1 MDKQLLQ
8 LRKADIINLRVGG
21 YGKISETITSNPSSI
36 SQGIKVEIG
45 GKKMNP
51 KMFFEEKLRKQ
62 KEQKGLCPCIIIHG
76 KFWVKK

>member
-8 LRKADIINLRVGG
+8 LRKADIINLRIGG

-45 GKKMNP
+45 GKKNEP
-51 KMFFEEKLRKQ
+51 KNVFRGEAQEAKRTEGIMSLYNYN
-62 KEQKGLCPCIIIHG
+62 G